1 MKYKN
6 LKKEVI
12 NWAKTGGI
20 LTESDSVN
28 EILKKRE
35 EVNDANC
42 KLRTLA
48 FDLADSSNTTLQ
60 LLKLVEDGNLDAVS
74 KVNESLGDMLI
85 TIIIL
90 SESLDINSADSLSEA
105 RKRLKEN

>member
-20 LTESDSVN
+20 LTESNSVN
-28 EILKKRE
+28 EISKKRE
-35 EVNDANC
+35 EINDANC
-42 KLRTLA
+42 RLRTLA
-48 FDLADSSNTTLQ
+48 FDLADSSNTTLE

-74 KVNESLGDMLI
+74 KVNESLGDMLV

-90 SESLDINSADSLSEA
+90 SESLGINSEDSLTES

>member
-12 NWAKTGGI
+12 KWAKAGGI
-20 LTESDSVN
+20 LTESDLID
-28 EILKKRE
+28 EISKKRE
-35 EVNDANC
+35 DINDANC
-42 KLRTLA
+42 KIRTLA
-48 FDLADSSNTTLQ
+48 FDLADSSNATLQ
-60 LLKLVEDGNLDAVS
+60 SLKLIEDGDLDAAS
-74 KVNESLGDMLI
+74 KLNESLGDMLV

-90 SESLDINSADSLSEA
+90 SESLGINSEDSLIEA